1 MLIPTQNMLF
11 DDSVEIANVL
21 KETEDDEKV
30 QEVKPRSSS
39 IDNRKTDKEDD
50 SDIKCK

>member
-1 MLIPTQNMLF
+1 MSF
-11 DDSVEIANVL
+11 DDSVEISNVL

-30 QEVKPRSSS
+30 QEVKPRNSS